1 MQTFLQQSAQYIFD
15 SHALPGSLESSLGRS
30 GLDRVC
36 IVLPTRRAVFFFKQS
51 LATQSDLPFLSPDV
65 VAIDDF
71 IQQTCEMEPIDPV
84 SLMFEA
90 FDIFKAID
98 PNIEFDRF
106 TSWASTMLLD
116 FDRIDQYR
124 LDAKAVFS
132 YVSEAKALERW
143 SPEMPLYNRKG
154 GSADTTSPIT
164 EKYFLLFDNLYK
176 VYSALRDR
184 LFATTRAYR
193 GMAYR
198 WLSENVE
205 LLLLDNPKYDYFYF
219 VGLNALS
226 ASEEY
231 IIQRLVKAKRA
242 QTLWDTDSYYMQ
254 KNPDMKAGEL
264 LRKYKREGQFGPW
277 NWQGNHL
284 LTDHKHIRIIGVAN
298 ASMQAKVAGQLYAEW
313 RQEDVVAQ
321 AESKQAAN
329 AGHVE
334 EDFFE
339 EIFNI
344 LPPYLEKKP
353 AEFNLDRMT
362 AMVLADENLLTP
374 VMYSLD
380 ESVED
385 FNITMGLS
393 LRNSTLF
400 TLVDILFELQRA
412 TIVDAKNAEGMAR
425 KVAKF
430 SHRSVLKVLNHPFI
444 RRYELV
450 VLDAAL
456 TSVSKPSAPPANGQ
470 PEQTA
475 PQNIVR
481 RTVREIISRN
491 KVLLTSQE
499 LLNMGEDHAL
509 FKTLFTSWEGK
520 PARALQCLYQVIDLL
535 RSVYRENKDAIE
547 TEYLFLF
554 YTLLKRLETIL
565 SERHEQV
572 TMRSF
577 RIFLYEL
584 IRQTKMPFSGE
595 PASQLQIIGM
605 LETRAL
611 DFEKLIIMS
620 VNEKILPLAKRQNSL
635 IPFDACTEFG
645 LPTHGDQ
652 DAIMAYHFYRLLQR
666 AKEVVLL
673 YVLPSDTYGGFE
685 KSRFIHQIEN
695 ELAKQNP
702 NIRLIHQSVGL
713 PANLGQAQEEVVLR
727 VQKNPRILE
736 QMHEQISRKGIYP
749 SHLNMFINCSMQYYF
764 NRLVQIADDEEVE
777 EKLGNDTFGEWI
789 HKTLENIDRE
799 LSAIEANGRNRLVQK
814 EDIEAI
820 LESLPSRLRKEFDAA
835 YGGYEGDTG
844 MNHLLYKV
852 AGKILHRFFQN
863 QLDNEIFP
871 IEVLGLEKSLST
883 SFMADIGGKR
893 MEVKIGGKVDRI
905 DRVGGH
911 TIRVIDYKTGKVE
924 GKDLDIKGDSITD
937 ALLHDRKADKVRQ
950 LWLYKYI
957 ISKKILLDKG
967 LRLENRFVDTADNQV
982 ISGIYSFRNIGEGL
996 LENKLAFQP
1005 SGETMEAFVAESERY
1020 LSQVVAQLLDPEQ
1033 PFEKTIHLEVCTWCS
1048 YKGICGR

>member
-36 IVLPTRRAVFFFKQS
+36 IVLPTRRAVFFFKQA
-51 LATQSDLPFLSPDV
+51 LATQSDFPFLSPDV

-71 IQQTCEMEPIDPV
+71 IQQTCELEPIDPV
-84 SLMFEA
+84 SLLFEA
-90 FDIFKAID
+90 FDIFKVID

-116 FDRIDQYR
+116 FDRIDQYK

-143 SPEMPLYNRKG
+143 SPEMPSYNRKG
-154 GSADTTSPIT
+154 GLADTTSPIT
-164 EKYFLLFDNLYK
+164 ERYFLLFDNLYK

-198 WLSENVE
+198 WLSENVD
-205 LLLLDNPKYDYFYF
+205 LLLLDSPKYDYFYF

-226 ASEEY
+226 ASEEH

-264 LRKYKREGQFGPW
+264 LRKYKREGLFGPW
-277 NWQGNHL
+277 NWQGNGL

-313 RQEDVVAQ
+313 REEDAAVAKT
-321 AESKQAAN
+321 ESDPAAAN
-329 AGHVE
+329 PAD
-334 EDFFE
+334 DFLE

-353 AEFNLDRMT
+353 AEFNLDKMT

-412 TIVDAKNAEGMAR
+412 TIVDAKNTDGHAQ

-450 VLDAAL
+450 VLDPAL
-456 TSVSKPSAPPANGQ
+456 ASVITPAE
-470 PEQTA
+470 PVKKEQVEPTT

-499 LLNMGEDHAL
+499 LLHLGEDHEL

-520 PARALQCLYQVIDLL
+520 PERALQCLYQVIDLL
-535 RSVYRENKDAIE
+535 RGVYRENKDAIE

-635 IPFDACTEFG
+635 IPFDACSEFG

-695 ELAKQNP
+695 ELARQNP
-702 NIRLIHQSVGL
+702 HIRLTHQSVGL
-713 PANLGQAQEEVVLR
+713 PANRQKAQEEVVLR

-736 QMHEQISRKGIYP
+736 QMHEQISQKGIYP

-764 NRLVQIADDEEVE
+764 NRLVKIADDEEVE

-799 LSAIEANGRNRLVQK
+799 LSAKDATGRNRLVQK
-814 EDIEAI
+814 EDVEAI
-820 LESLPSRLRKEFDAA
+820 LESLPSRLRKEFDEA

-852 AGKILHRFFQN
+852 AGKILHRFYQN

-871 IEVLGLEKSLST
+871 IEVLGLEKSLAT
-883 SFMADIGGKR
+883 SFTADIGGKKV
-893 MEVKIGGKVDRI
+893 EVKIGGKVDRI
-905 DRVGGH
+905 DRVGGN

-924 GKDLDIKGDSITD
+924 GKDLEIKSDTIAD
-937 ALLHDRKADKVRQ
+937 ALLQDRKADKVRQ

-957 ISKKILLDKG
+957 ISKKILTEKG
-967 LRLENRFVDTADNQV
+967 LRLENRFVETVANQV

-1005 SGETMEAFVAESERY
+1005 GGETMEEFVIESERY
-1020 LSQVVAQLLDPEQ
+1020 LSQVIAQLLDPEQ
-1033 PFEKTIHLEVCTWCS
+1033 PFEKTVHLEVCTWCS